1 MARTGKKTIL
11 LQISNIDELEDII
24 KYAQKRADNVGL
36 RLTIDYTHDVG
47 LKLIVA
53 GPRDKIQLYEHQ
65 IRDALREDEEE
76 LIRTELK

>member
-11 LQISNIDELEDII
+11 IQVSVVDEIEDMIE
-24 KYAQKRADNVGL
+24 YAQKRADNAGL
-36 RLTIDYTHDVG
+36 KISVDYTHDIG

-65 IRDALREDEEE
+65 IRDAQREMEQEND
-76 LIRTELK
+76 LQ